1 MENPRTAIVV
11 GAGIVGICT
20 AIELRRRGWA
30 VTLVDRQEPGH
41 GCSYGNAGILAAH
54 AVVPIALPGLMAQVP
69 RMLLDPEGPL
79 VLRWTS
85 LPHTWRWL
93 MRLRSAAN
101 LPQVRRTA
109 AAMHQLYA
117 SAVQRHLAL
126 AREAG
131 VPELVS
137 TDNGLYVHRDVNG
150 IDLDNGLAWQLRRE
164 HGARIEVLEG
174 AALHEAEPELSRAYT
189 RGVRMGPMG
198 HSVNPLRL
206 TQAYAALLRALG
218 GSIERDD
225 VRALQASGASVRVA
239 TANGQREA
247 DAVVLATGAWS
258 SALVRPLGFKL
269 PLIAE
274 RGYHL
279 TYADPGIRLNHVV
292 SEIGAHF
299 AVTSMEPGLRVA
311 GTEEI
316 GLADDAPSWRR
327 AVVLHAHARRLFP
340 NANLGRPSRWMGPR
354 PGTPDSLPVIGAL
367 PGHSRIFIAAGHGHL
382 GLTGAP
388 HTGHIVARIVSGEP
402 AEIDLA
408 AFAPGRF
415 DG

>member
-1 MENPRTAIVV
+1 MENPRTALVV

-20 AIELRRRGWA
+20 GIELRRRGWA
-30 VTLVDRQEPGH
+30 VTLLDRLEPGH
-41 GCSYGNAGILAAH
+41 GCSFGNAGILAAH
-54 AVVPIALPGLMAQVP
+54 AVVPIALPHLTSQVP
-69 RMLLDPEGPL
+69 KLLLDPDGPL
-79 VLRWTS
+79 VIRWTS

-93 MRLRSAAN
+93 LRLRRAAT
-101 LPQVRRTA
+101 LAQARRSA

-117 SAVQRHLAL
+117 STLQRHQAL

-131 VPELVS
+131 VPELVRAEP
-137 TDNGLYVHRDVNG
+137 GLYVHREPNG
-150 IDLDNGLAWQLRRE
+150 IDLVNGLAWQLRRE
-164 HGARIEVLEG
+164 HGAQIEVLEG
-174 AALHEAEPELSRAYT
+174 AALHDAEPELARSYT
-189 RGVRMGPMG
+189 RGVRLAPMG

-218 GSIERDD
+218 GRIERDD
-225 VRALQASGASVRVA
+225 VRALHSAAASVRVT
-239 TANGQREA
+239 TASGEREA

-258 SALVRPLGFKL
+258 GELVRPLGFEL

-274 RGYHL
+274 RGYHV

-316 GLADDAPSWRR
+316 GRADDPPAWRR
-327 AVVLHAHARRLFP
+327 ADVLHAHARRLFP
-340 NANLGRPSRWMGPR
+340 NARLGQPSRWMGPR
-354 PGTPDSLPVIGAL
+354 PGTPDSLPVIGVM
-367 PGHSRIFIAAGHGHL
+367 PGHARIFIAAGHGHL

-388 HTGHIVARIVSGEP
+388 HTGHIVARMVSGEP

-415 DG
+415 WA

>member
-388 HTGHIVARIVSGEP
+388 HTGNIVARMVSGEP
-402 AEIDLA
+402 AESDLA